1 MSDNKP
7 ELTNQV
13 ANRKIAVF
21 IEKEKIHGQVDKE
34 YNAKIAKEINDKNYK
49 KTKTNKKDS
58 SC

>member
-21 IEKEKIHGQVDKE
+21 IETEKIHGQVDKE

-49 KTKTNKKDS
+49 KTKTKKKV
-58 SC
+58 